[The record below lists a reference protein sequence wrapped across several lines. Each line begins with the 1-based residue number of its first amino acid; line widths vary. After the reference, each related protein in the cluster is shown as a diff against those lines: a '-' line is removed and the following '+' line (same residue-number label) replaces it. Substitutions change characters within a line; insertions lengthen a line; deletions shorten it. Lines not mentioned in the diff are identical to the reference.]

1 MNNYSS
7 KIAFLSY
14 SIYVW
19 YPLLE
24 YYFFTWRTEICDNTT
39 TEGIYV
45 GDVVM
50 CPECDKYCPYW
61 KLDKSCSVSKVAYLF
76 DNYGTVVFSIVMSIW
91 GEYLR
96 EIWNHEF

>member
-1 MNNYSS
+1 
-7 KIAFLSY
+7 
-14 SIYVW
+14 
-19 YPLLE
+19 
-24 YYFFTWRTEICDNTT
+24 
-39 TEGIYV
+39 
-45 GDVVM
+45 M

-96 EIWNHEF
+96 NNEIMNFKDIHRPQVSNFKLHNPFFYK